1 LDQALKERLVGAAVI
16 LAAGVIVI
24 PLLLDGP
31 VRESEQF
38 ARDDVVTLPVP
49 GKPETPAKNQDS
61 EPEAQRVVEN
71 VPEPVKEVPAAAR
84 KPKKEAPKELPVE
97 RPKQKSVKADSRPV
111 ATPEPTWAVQVGSF
125 ASADNARGL
134 AADLESGGFNA
145 FVERWQ
151 GESGRVLFRVR
162 VGPEATRADAE
173 KLAARLGSRVQQTRV
188 VEHEVS
194 DKS

>member
-1 LDQALKERLVGAAVI
+1 MDQALKERLVGAAVI
-16 LAAGVIVI
+16 FAAGVIVI

-31 VRESEQF
+31 VRETESVVH
-38 ARDDVVTLPVP
+38 DDVVTLPVP
-49 GKPETPAKNQDS
+49 GKPESQADAKIQ
-61 EPEAQRVVEN
+61 EPEPEPRRVIEN
-71 VPEPVKEVPAAAR
+71 APKPVKEVPAAAR
-84 KPKKEAPKELPVE
+84 KPQEKPKEKPVKPE
-97 RPKQKSVKADSRPV
+97 PRPV
-111 ATPEPTWAVQVGSF
+111 VTPEPSWAVQVGSF
-125 ASADNARGL
+125 ASAENARGL

-188 VEHEVS
+188 VQHEVS